1 MGRHLDPVV
10 DSDIVSLMASIHSQV
25 PHSSDI
31 IVVFC
36 SNSSINLFTFS
47 TLSLTVV
54 GILAAPALIACSLG
68 VSEKKMKVGC
78 GGLKTRLLEKHGEQ
92 IDVAARGVYIL
103 INDFDTMSRM
113 IRRLHDEVER
123 RQAAAAVCVKNGKR
137 EILKEVVREFHA
149 NESSFLEQIEELEEH
164 IYLCFLTINR
174 SRRLV
179 FQEIIG

>member
-54 GILAAPALIACSLG
+54 AILAAPALIACSLG

-78 GGLKTRLLEKHGEQ
+78 GGAQDK
-92 IDVAARGVYIL
+92 IA
-103 INDFDTMSRM
+103 
-113 IRRLHDEVER
+113 
-123 RQAAAAVCVKNGKR
+123 
-137 EILKEVVREFHA
+137 
-149 NESSFLEQIEELEEH
+149 
-164 IYLCFLTINR
+164 
-174 SRRLV
+174 
-179 FQEIIG
+179 